1 MKRRLQNESLRKP
14 NKDLVSAFQGPIIEL
29 MLVGHF
35 IRNFIFSKR
44 AGALVR
50 RIAWLSMIGI
60 GISITAFLVVLFVMN
75 GMNAS
80 IRKRILGLEP
90 HLSLTIP
97 AASSGESLEI
107 HPAFLRLKE
116 NPENRVYVYESQD
129 VIIRTQDG
137 QFRGGVARGVTEE
150 SLKNFLQMIH
160 QMQLKSDESES
171 HWDPNEVPGEGEV
184 ILGVDLAM
192 SLGVYE
198 GDYVT
203 LISPSGLLLPPG
215 ETPRFERVRVSR
227 IITTSLS
234 DIDAQYLF
242 YQRGATLKVLAR
254 DGMRSQGIEAW
265 LQNPDQLE
273 SMQAE
278 LLRFDGVSVQTW
290 MERNSALLYAL
301 KLEKLTIG
309 TFLGL
314 SGMIAST
321 SIITVL
327 ALLLSQKR
335 RDIAILRTIGLSGQR
350 AVRTFTWIGFFL
362 AGIGVFCGIILGT
375 AIGYYIQKNPI
386 QLTSS
391 QIYYDPSI
399 PALVDLRLVA
409 GVLVV
414 SILIVGLGAYIPART
429 ASEVQPSDALREK

>member
-1 MKRRLQNESLRKP
+1 MIR
-14 NKDLVSAFQGPIIEL
+14 V

-35 IRNFIFSKR
+35 MRNFIFSKR

-60 GISITAFLVVLFVMN
+60 GISVTAFLIVLFVMN

-90 HLSLTIP
+90 HLTLTIP
-97 AASSGESLEI
+97 AATSSESLEL
-107 HPAFLRLKE
+107 HPAFQRLKE
-116 NPENRVYVYESQD
+116 NPLNRVYVFESQD

-137 QFRGGVARGVTEE
+137 QFRGGIARGVTEE
-150 SLKNFLQMIH
+150 SLKNFMQMVRE
-160 QMQLKSDESES
+160 MNPNKTNDSGKPY
-171 HWDPNEVPGEGEV
+171 WDPADIPQQGEIV
-184 ILGVDLAM
+184 LGVDLAM

-198 GDYVT
+198 GDFVT
-203 LISPSGLLLPPG
+203 LVSPSGLLLPPG
-215 ETPRFERVRVSR
+215 ETPRFERLRVLR
-227 IITTSLS
+227 VITTSLA

-242 YQRGATLKVLAR
+242 YQRGEALNSLAK
-254 DGMRSQGIEAW
+254 DGMRNFGIETW
-265 LQNPDQLE
+265 LQDPRQLE
-273 SMQAE
+273 DVKE
-278 LLRFDGVSVQTW
+278 DLLKFDGVGVQTW

-335 RDIAILRTIGLSGQR
+335 RDIAILRAIGFSGRRVVKTFTLIGFLLSG
-350 AVRTFTWIGFFL
+350 AGVLVGVLIGTT
-362 AGIGVFCGIILGT
+362 V
-375 AIGYYIQKNPI
+375 GYYLQKNPI
-386 QLTSS
+386 QLSS
-391 QIYYDPSI
+391 SEIYYDPSI
-399 PALVDLRLVA
+399 PALVDPALVL
-409 GVLVV
+409 GVLIASV
-414 SILIVGLGAYIPART
+414 IIAALGSYIPSRT
-429 ASEVQPSDALREK
+429 ASEIQPSDALREK